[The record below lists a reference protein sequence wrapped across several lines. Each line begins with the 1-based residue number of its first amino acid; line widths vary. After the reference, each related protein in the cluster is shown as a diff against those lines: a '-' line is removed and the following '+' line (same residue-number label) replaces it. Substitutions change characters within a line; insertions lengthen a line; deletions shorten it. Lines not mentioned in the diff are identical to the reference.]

1 MRLYVRTGSLA
12 LALLAGIGAAAAQT
26 VTTDTRLQLS
36 QPQKEK
42 VIRSIS
48 AGTNSSEAARETP
61 PPGVTVDLKVGA
73 AMPQNIE
80 LLDLPS
86 ATIVEVPV
94 ISRYK
99 YAKFGDEIA
108 IVDPGSRQIVEI
120 LRQ

>member
-1 MRLYVRTGSLA
+1 MRLHIRGGAIA
-12 LALLAGIGAAAAQT
+12 LAMLIGMGIAAAQT
-26 VTTDTRLQLS
+26 VTSDTRLQLS

-42 VIRSIS
+42 IIRSIT
-48 AGTNSSEAARETP
+48 AGTTAPGKARETP

-86 ATIVEVPV
+86 AMITEIPA
-94 ISRYK
+94 IGRYK
-99 YAKFGDEIA
+99 YAKFGEEIA
-108 IVDPGSRQIVEI
+108 LVDPTSRQIVEI

>member
-1 MRLYVRTGSLA
+1 MLV
-12 LALLAGIGAAAAQT
+12 GIGVGAAQT

-42 VIRSIS
+42 IIRSIT
-48 AGTNSSEAARETP
+48 AGSSREARETP

-73 AMPQNIE
+73 AMPQGVE

-86 ATIVEVPV
+86 AMVTEIPA
-94 ISRYK
+94 IGRYK
-99 YAKFGDEIA
+99 YAKFGEEIA
-108 IVDPGSRQIVEI
+108 LVDPQSRQIVEI

>member
-1 MRLYVRTGSLA
+1 MRIHIRSSAIA
-12 LALLAGIGAAAAQT
+12 LALLAGVGVTAAQT

-42 VIRSIS
+42 IIRGIS
-48 AGTNSSEAARETP
+48 AGSTPDRARETP

-73 AMPQNIE
+73 SMPQNIE

-86 ATIVEVPV
+86 ATIAEIPA
-94 ISRYK
+94 IGRYK
-99 YAKFGDEIA
+99 YAKFGEEIA

>member
-1 MRLYVRTGSLA
+1 MRFHVRSGTIA
-12 LALLAGIGAAAAQT
+12 LALLVGIGAAAAQT
-26 VTTDTRLQLS
+26 VTSDTRLQLS
-36 QPQKEK
+36 QLQKEK

-48 AGTNSSEAARETP
+48 AGTSKSEVTRETP

-86 ATIVEVPV
+86 ATIVEIPV
-94 ISRYK
+94 IGRYK
-99 YAKFGDEIA
+99 YAKFGEEIA

>member
-1 MRLYVRTGSLA
+1 MRIHIHSGAIA
-12 LALLAGIGAAAAQT
+12 LALLTGVSVTAAQT
-26 VTTDTRLQLS
+26 VTIDTRLQLS

-42 VIRSIS
+42 IIRSIT
-48 AGTNSSEAARETP
+48 AGATPDRGRETP

-73 AMPQNIE
+73 SMPQNIE

-86 ATIVEVPV
+86 AMIAEIPA
-94 ISRYK
+94 IGRYK
-99 YAKFGDEIA
+99 YAKFGEEIA

>member
-1 MRLYVRTGSLA
+1 MRFHVRGGAVA
-12 LALLAGIGAAAAQT
+12 LAMLIGMSVAAAQT
-26 VTTDTRLQLS
+26 VTSDTRLQLS

-42 VIRSIS
+42 IIRSIT
-48 AGTNSSEAARETP
+48 AGTTAPDKVRETP

-86 ATIVEVPV
+86 AMITEIPA
-94 ISRYK
+94 IGRYK
-99 YAKFGDEIA
+99 YAKFGEEIA
-108 IVDPGSRQIVEI
+108 LVDPTSRQIVEI